1 MKRIITLLLC
11 FNIVTVFS
19 QDVKTF
25 DILFPLDMPSEH
37 YGTCSYHAL
46 GLSDGNFVFTQ
57 SYYTS
62 DANGANSK
70 DIGVT
75 FVKMS
80 SKAKLIDTLFY
91 EFKDSNSVDYPNNKL
106 IRNPYNENEN
116 IYTYFSYGDTCYYN
130 AVFFDNDLNITDE
143 VRKPFLAEGFGQG
156 HLSGLNKDNNF
167 LYFWGVSAAEHWAME
182 ADIYGEVKKRS
193 PKLLAGDDYGG
204 YCNYFSFF
212 TYDEENKQYGF
223 AIDEQEDGG
232 MGYELYIILDED
244 LNVADKKTL
253 SGYDGYQYDGTG
265 GYSNVV
271 ELYDG
276 NFAIMGV
283 FMNGPSAD
291 ALKLCKVD
299 KDFNIVEENILRYE
313 NNSPSNYLNTCV
325 EWRNL
330 LKCKDGGLYCIWSQT
345 YENVFGE
352 RDMYVA
358 RVDKD
363 FNLLWE
369 RCVKTGLYITGS
381 HTGASVLENGDLVL
395 TGNIF
400 TSAYGG
406 VEKGTSVII
415 LHDNG
420 TSVSENIY
428 DIRPYSFY
436 PNPVRDKIN
445 IRFSPDVNCKKIDVY
460 SMDGR
465 LCHTQ
470 NFNMQTI
477 NIDNLNSG
485 IYVMNITLDNGT
497 TYTDRIVVY

>member
-1 MKRIITLLLC
+1 M
-11 FNIVTVFS
+11 
-19 QDVKTF
+19 
-25 DILFPLDMPSEH
+25 
-37 YGTCSYHAL
+37 
-46 GLSDGNFVFTQ
+46 
-57 SYYTS
+57 
-62 DANGANSK
+62 
-70 DIGVT
+70 
-75 FVKMS
+75 
-80 SKAKLIDTLFY
+80 
-91 EFKDSNSVDYPNNKL
+91 
-106 IRNPYNENEN
+106 
-116 IYTYFSYGDTCYYN
+116 
-130 AVFFDNDLNITDE
+130 
-143 VRKPFLAEGFGQG
+143 
-156 HLSGLNKDNNF
+156 
-167 LYFWGVSAAEHWAME
+167 
-182 ADIYGEVKKRS
+182 
-193 PKLLAGDDYGG
+193 AGDDYGG
-204 YCNYFSFF
+204 FCNYFSFF

-283 FMNGPSAD
+283 FVNGPSAD

-345 YENVFGE
+345 YENVLGE